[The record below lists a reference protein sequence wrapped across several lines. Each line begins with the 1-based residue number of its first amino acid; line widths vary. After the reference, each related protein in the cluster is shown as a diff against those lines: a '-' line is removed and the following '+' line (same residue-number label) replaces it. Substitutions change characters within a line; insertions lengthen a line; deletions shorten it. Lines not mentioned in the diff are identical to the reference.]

1 MTEVKEVTERAQ
13 GGGWPTW
20 VRDSAF
26 LVAIAGSAW
35 VIADSI
41 GDLKA
46 EQARTRAE
54 VKHLA
59 VLIQRNAE
67 GIERNAEGIER
78 NAEGIAGNA
87 EAIGEVKESV
97 AKLAGQYEEHTREH
111 QGLASR

>member
-1 MTEVKEVTERAQ
+1 MTEVTEVTERAQ

-35 VIADSI
+35 VVADAI

-54 VKHLA
+54 VEHLK
-59 VLIQRNAE
+59 VLIERNAV
-67 GIERNAEGIER
+67 GIERNAQ
-78 NAEGIAGNA
+78 GIARG
-87 EAIGEVKESV
+87 IGEVKESV
-97 AKLAGQYEEHTREH
+97 AKLTGQYEEHTREH

>member
-1 MTEVKEVTERAQ
+1 MTEMTERAR

-26 LVAIAGSAW
+26 VAAIAGSAW
-35 VIADSI
+35 VVADAI

-67 GIERNAEGIER
+67 GIAD
-78 NAEGIAGNA
+78 NA

-97 AKLAGQYEEHTREH
+97 AKLTGQYEEHTREH
-111 QGLASR
+111 QRLASR